1 MHLVCRL
8 STDSLKTK
16 ACVKKY
22 FIHIDTQY
30 LFPKMKPASTCSSQK
45 SAFFNV
51 NNNADGN
58 RGLTLP
64 AQHQNMSNSNS
75 MPRLLQPGPGRK
87 RSYSQMETNQTRNV
101 MPKITVSS
109 EPTLFV
115 RTQNK
120 PPIHQGQTLVDYFK
134 IIVKGKKF
142 AEMKKL
148 IGSGALALDA
158 LDRDTLNTVL
168 IHAVKKGDHTVAGKL
183 IVAGADKDY
192 VTESAE
198 TPLSIAINS
207 SHENMVALLLKHRA
221 KLAGTGSFMPLHQ
234 AVSAG
239 NKKIVRMLI
248 SHGADMNAPDSQGE
262 SAFAIA
268 ARKRDIA
275 LLKLMLAH
283 GADVN
288 QSIDGAGN
296 TLLHLAASNRN
307 CKFVQALCKFNA
319 RFDLLNQAGFT
330 PLGLAIFNGELSA
343 VESLVNCGADIDHV
357 HSDCSTAL
365 ILAAVAGHTE
375 VAKLLVSYG
384 VDLDVQD
391 PSGSTALIYASH
403 YGSSELVRLLLESGA
418 DQGQV
423 NGKGFSAIAHAALKE
438 HNAIFN
444 LLRDYGGVYQQ
455 LLPDSMAQRSEPIDP
470 IAFITPA
477 AAIISN
483 GLDFTD
489 ADNFFNFDS
498 LPDYYPQ

>member
-1 MHLVCRL
+1 MN
-8 STDSLKTK
+8 
-16 ACVKKY
+16 
-22 FIHIDTQY
+22 
-30 LFPKMKPASTCSSQK
+30 PASTYSSKK
-45 SAFFNV
+45 SAFSNL

-58 RGLTLP
+58 KELNLSTQRL
-64 AQHQNMSNSNS
+64 NIVNSNS
-75 MPRLLQPGPGRK
+75 MPRLLQTGLGRK
-87 RSYSQMETNQTRNV
+87 RSYSQMEANQTRNV
-101 MPKITVSS
+101 VPKNIASS
-109 EPTLFV
+109 EPTLLA

-120 PPIHQGQTLVDYFK
+120 SAIHQGQTLVDNFK
-134 IIVKGKKF
+134 TIVKGQKF
-142 AEMKKL
+142 AQMKQV
-148 IGSGALALDA
+148 IGSGALALEA
-158 LDRDTLNTVL
+158 LDIETLNTVL
-168 IHAVKKGDHTVAGKL
+168 IHAVKKGDDAVAEKL
-183 IVAGADKDY
+183 LVAGADKNC
-192 VTESAE
+192 VTDSAE

-221 KLAGTGSFMPLHQ
+221 ELSSTGEFMPLHQ
-234 AVSAG
+234 AMSVG

-248 SHGADMNAPDSQGE
+248 SHGADVSAPDSQGK

-268 ARKRDIA
+268 ARKRYIP
-275 LLKLMLAH
+275 LLKLMLAR

-343 VESLVNCGADIDHV
+343 VESLVNCGADIDQV

-365 ILAAVAGHTE
+365 ILAAVAGQTE

-391 PSGSTALIYASH
+391 PSSSTALIYASH

-418 DQGQV
+418 NQALV
-423 NGKGFSAIAHAALKE
+423 NGKGFTAIAHAALKE

-455 LLPDSMAQRSEPIDP
+455 PLADSTALRSGPIDP
-470 IAFITPA
+470 LAFITPA
-477 AAIISN
+477 AAIISD

-489 ADNFFNFDS
+489 VDSFFNFDS
-498 LPDYYPQ
+498 LTDYDPQ